1 MKKLRDLK
9 IGSKI
14 ILSFAAVILLVGVM
28 LLVTQLAMSTI
39 SQDMKTF
46 YEEEFQIV
54 SVSQTVMTDLQGYA
68 KGISRVALAAE
79 NAEGRPAADA
89 GDYLNT
95 RVTEMNEYLTSLGT
109 DIKTLGTL
117 PLQSQEEL

>member
-68 KGISRVALAAE
+68 RVS
-79 NAEGRPAADA
+79 PA
-89 GDYLNT
+89 
-95 RVTEMNEYLTSLGT
+95 
-109 DIKTLGTL
+109 
-117 PLQSQEEL
+117 